1 MSFLIAM
8 AIRQPRLVLSLVAVV
23 LVAGIYAFLNQPV
36 DAYPDISPQMVQ
48 VITPYPGRAPE
59 EVERQ
64 VTIPLEFAMGQV
76 PRVEM
81 IRSRTIFG
89 LSKLEI
95 LFEEGVE
102 TYWARQRVQEKLA
115 GVTLPSVAL
124 PELGPLATA
133 YGEVFRYELLSDGV
147 ADLMELRTLND
158 WVVIP
163 RLMRSPGVAEVSNF
177 GGHARQFGVI
187 LDPYRLKKFGVTLHE
202 VVDALQSNNS
212 NAGGSVIPRGSMSFV
227 IRGRGSLQNTAD
239 IAAIFVKSFG
249 GTPIRIR
256 DVATVEL
263 EHRTPTGI
271 FSKDSKREG
280 VEGIILM
287 RRGENPSIVIDN
299 LKKAIKEINETR
311 LPEGVKVSGFYDRT
325 FLVDSTM
332 GTVKHSVLI
341 GIALVVLVLLVF
353 QGSPSM
359 AGMVAATIPF
369 SLLFALFL
377 MYLAGIPIGL
387 LSIGAI
393 DFGIIVDG
401 AVIMADHVAYRLGR
415 LGKSPSKDAICSEVA
430 KAASEVQH
438 PVFFS
443 MLMIIGAYLP
453 ILTLTRIEGLLFRP
467 MAITIAFALIGA
479 LLFSLF
485 VVPVLCTLLLRRG
498 FQEWENPLLRL
509 FRPVYGQMLRWLLQM
524 RWLVMIV
531 LVVVSGFVTWTV
543 VPTLGIEFLPYMD
556 EGVIWVRANFPEGT
570 SIEQNATY
578 GELIRKLVLQYEDV
592 NFISLQAGR
601 SDSGLDPFPPSRMEI
616 MIGPRKREEWTQYTT
631 KQELIDALGKELRE
645 EFPTTRFSFTQPI
658 IDSVTEDTNGTS
670 ADLAV
675 QFTGLDSEVLRDLGR
690 QTVDIIRSIP
700 GATDVAIEQEGPQP
714 QLVVEPDRALCA
726 RYNVRIENVNELI
739 NTALGGE
746 PVGELF
752 EGERRFEIVVKY
764 DREYMKSPQAVARLP
779 VYTTTGVPIPL
790 GQVATIRLVDG
801 QTLIARENGK
811 RRITVRCDIS
821 GRDQGSFV
829 DEAQR
834 VFKEKLKVPD
844 RYEVSWLGMFQ
855 NLQRARDHFMIVLPV
870 TVVLIYILLVTT
882 LGTHK
887 SALVVMLSVPFA
899 FIGGAVAL
907 SIREMHLNV
916 SAGVGFT
923 ALFGIA
929 IMNGVLVVERI
940 TARRAA
946 GMPLEDSV
954 ITGSQELLRAVL
966 MASLVAMLGLLPA
979 SLATGLGSDVQRPLA
994 TVIIWG
1000 LFSSTALTLFIVPV
1014 FYCILKPK
1022 VPVHHAGDH
1031 AHELSGDP
1039 LVP

>member
-1 MSFLIAM
+1 MGFLIAQ
-8 AIRQPRLVLSLVAVV
+8 AIHRPRLVLSLVAAVIACGV
-23 LVAGIYAFLNQPV
+23 YAFLNQPV

-48 VITPYPGRAPE
+48 VITPFPGRAPE

-102 TYWARQRVQEKLA
+102 TYWARQRVQEKLS
-115 GVTLPSVAL
+115 GVTLPTVAV

-133 YGEVFRYELLSDGV
+133 YGEVFRYELQSDSG
-147 ADLMELRTLND
+147 ADVMELRTLND

-163 RLMRSPGVAEVSNF
+163 RLMRSAGVAEVSNF

-187 LDPYRLKKFGVTLHE
+187 LDPFRLKKFNVTLQ
-202 VVDALQSNNS
+202 DIITCLQSNNS
-212 NAGGSVIPRGSMSFV
+212 NAGGSVIQRGSMSFV
-227 IRGRGSLQNTAD
+227 VRGRGALTSTAD
-239 IAAIFVKSFG
+239 IGSIFLKSFG

-256 DVATVEL
+256 DVASVEL
-263 EHRTPTGI
+263 EHRAPTGI
-271 FSKDSKREG
+271 FSKDHQREG

-287 RRGENPSIVIDN
+287 RRGENPSIVIDK
-299 LKKAIKEINETR
+299 LKESIKEINETR
-311 LPEGVKVSGFYDRT
+311 LPDGVKVVGFYDRT

-332 GTVKHSVLI
+332 GTVKHSVFI
-341 GIALVVLVLLVF
+341 GIALVVLVLLIF

-359 AGMVAATIPF
+359 AGMVAMTIPF

-401 AVIMADHVAYRLGR
+401 AVIMADHIGFRLSKLAPGASR
-415 LGKSPSKDAICSEVA
+415 EELRTTIAKS
-430 KAASEVQH
+430 ASEVQH

-443 MLMIIGAYLP
+443 MLMIIAAYLP

-467 MAITIAFALIGA
+467 MAITISFALLGA
-479 LLFSLF
+479 LVFSLF
-485 VVPVLCTLLLRRG
+485 VVPVLSSLLLRRG
-498 FQEWENPLLRL
+498 FQEWENPLLGL
-509 FRPVYGQMLRWLLQM
+509 FRPVYGFMLRQLLKL
-524 RWLVMIV
+524 RWFIV
-531 LVVVSGFVTWTV
+531 IFLCLASAAVSWYV
-543 VPTLGIEFLPYMD
+543 VPRLGIEFLPYMD
-556 EGVIWVRANFPEGT
+556 EGVIWVRANFPEGM
-570 SIEQNATY
+570 SIEQNTTY
-578 GELIRKLVLQYEDV
+578 GELIRELVLKYEDV

-616 MIGPRKREEWTQYTT
+616 MIGPKKRELWRQFET
-631 KQELIDALGKELRE
+631 KQQLIEALGNELRA

-675 QFTGLDSEVLRDLGR
+675 QFTGTDSDVLRDLGR
-690 QTVDIIRSIP
+690 QTVDILKSVS

-714 QLVVEPDRALCA
+714 QLVVDPDRALCA
-726 RYNVRIENVNELI
+726 RYNVRIEDVTQLI

-746 PVGELF
+746 PIGELF
-752 EGERRFEIVVKY
+752 EGERRFEIVAKFG
-764 DREYMKSPQAVARLP
+764 REYMKSPQAVARLP
-779 VYTTTGVPIPL
+779 VYTTGGVPIPL
-790 GQVATIRLVDG
+790 GQVATIKLVDG
-801 QTLIARENGK
+801 QTLIARESGK
-811 RRITVRCDIS
+811 RRLTVRVDIV

-829 DEAQR
+829 DEAQKK
-834 VFKEKLKVPD
+834 FKDLQVPD

-870 TVVLIYILLVTT
+870 TVSLIYILLVVT
-882 LGTHK
+882 LGSHK
-887 SALVVMLSVPFA
+887 SALVVMLTVPFA

-907 SIREMHLNV
+907 LVREMHLNV

-940 TARRAA
+940 NARRAA
-946 GMPLEDSV
+946 GDPIEEAV
-954 ITGSQELLRAVL
+954 ILGAQELLRAVL

-1000 LFSSTALTLFIVPV
+1000 LFSSTILTLFIVPV
-1014 FYCILKPK
+1014 CYVILKPK
-1022 VPVHHAGDH
+1022 VDAPAKH
-1031 AHELSGDP
+1031 
-1039 LVP
+1039 